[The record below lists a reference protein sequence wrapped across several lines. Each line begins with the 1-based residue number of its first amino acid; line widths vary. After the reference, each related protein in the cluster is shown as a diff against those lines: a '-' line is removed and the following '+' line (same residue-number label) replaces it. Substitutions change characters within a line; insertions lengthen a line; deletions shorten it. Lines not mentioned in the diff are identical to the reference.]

1 MCLSAKEKEPER
13 KREGNI
19 MLLEMDLTYER

>member
-13 KREGNI
+13 KRERNI